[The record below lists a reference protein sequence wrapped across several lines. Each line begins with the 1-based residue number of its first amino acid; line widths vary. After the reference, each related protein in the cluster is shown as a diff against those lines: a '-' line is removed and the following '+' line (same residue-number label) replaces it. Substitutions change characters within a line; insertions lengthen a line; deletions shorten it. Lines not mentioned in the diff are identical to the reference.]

1 MWESDERGCKKN
13 FPFKSAYPFG
23 DAGGEELLLYRM
35 TPIYIYI
42 YTHIYIYIYMLY
54 IYYIYILYIY
64 IILLYIYKSITPN
77 LQAIGRFVWLW

>member
-42 YTHIYIYIYMLY
+42 YIPIYIYIY
-54 IYYIYILYIY
+54 IYVIYILYIY
-64 IILLYIYKSITPN
+64 IIYIYYTLIY
-77 LQAIGRFVWLW
+77 L